1 MMCHNENI
9 QMFWLLPV
17 TAEALAVTSRIT
29 NSETIHYSGARLTAM
44 EGLGIAANVIAVV
57 DLSAKVATLCFQ
69 YSTAV
74 AGARADVTRLQNQVN
89 QLGVALRRAKQLV
102 EGPNSRPLAASR
114 ELADTLQECID
125 ELRRVQDKLEPGPAR
140 KAMRRF
146 GLRAL
151 KWPFSS
157 KDIESVVTNLK
168 RCEQTILLG
177 LQIDQTSLLLSI
189 TNKVEGIPLQ
199 AAEDLS
205 IARKPHFTVPFPA
218 DPDFVHRPAIWTWIT
233 QQYAGP
239 TSRMALVGSKSQIAI
254 HFAHHVH
261 AASPEVSVFW
271 VHGSTKAR
279 FEESYRSLAD
289 ALALPRRR
297 DPGVNI
303 FALVRDWLQKEDVR
317 PWLMIIDNADDVDMF
332 FPRDEREDDTQVP
345 VASYLPKTGNG
356 KILVTSRSLSA
367 AEKLTGS
374 HKAII
379 GIPTMD
385 SSEALQLFRNKL
397 NGCVDE
403 DAAADLVCALDF
415 IPLAVNHAAAYINR
429 RAPRVSIRSYLDDFR
444 KNHERRGSLLNSD
457 VEDLRRHE
465 SVSNSVVMT
474 WQVTFE
480 QVRRERPAAAN
491 LLVLMSLFHAQ
502 NIPEYLLHG
511 YSDVA
516 LDRGESG
523 EDDNRDFEDDLNVLR
538 DYSLISITAAQG
550 FFLNEE
556 PSEENDKLG
565 WSELLTN
572 MSWYMLMM
580 GEYSKAE
587 RLAQNAVKVRKAVSG
602 EDHPDTLTSMGSLAA
617 AYGNQGRWKEAEEL
631 EVRVMETRKRLL
643 GDDQP
648 DTLISMGNLAS
659 IYGDQ
664 GRWKEAEELEVRVME
679 TRKRV
684 LGEDHP
690 DTLISMGNLVSTY
703 KHQGRWKEAKELE
716 VRVME
721 TRKRLLG
728 EHHPDTLRSMES
740 LALTKGYWAGTIPI
754 RWQQIIGPDHPDT
767 RKSVSALESWQ
778 ANLGG
783 SA

>member
-1 MMCHNENI
+1 
-9 QMFWLLPV
+9 
-17 TAEALAVTSRIT
+17 
-29 NSETIHYSGARLTAM
+29 M
-44 EGLGIAANVIAVV
+44 EGLGIAANVIAVA

-69 YSTAV
+69 YSIAV
-74 AGARADVTRLQNQVN
+74 AGARGDITRLQNQVN

-102 EGPNSRPLAASR
+102 EGPNSRPLAASG
-114 ELADTLQECID
+114 ELADTLQECTD
-125 ELRRVQDKLEPGPAR
+125 ELRRVQDKLEPGTTR

-151 KWPFSS
+151 KWPFCS

-189 TNKVEGIPLQ
+189 TNKVEGISFQ

-205 IARKPHFTVPFPA
+205 IARKPQFTVPFPP
-218 DPDFVHRPAIWTWIT
+218 DPDFVHRPAVWTWIT

-279 FEESYRSLAD
+279 FEESYWSLAD

-297 DPGVNI
+297 DPGVNV
-303 FALVRDWLQKEDVR
+303 FALVRDWLQKEDVG
-317 PWLMIIDNADDVDMF
+317 PWLMIVDNADDVDMF
-332 FPRDEREDDTQVP
+332 FPRDEREGDTQVP
-345 VASYLPKTGNG
+345 IASYLPKTGNG

-379 GIPTMD
+379 RIPTMD
-385 SSEALQLFRNKL
+385 NSEALQLFRNKL

-403 DAAADLVCALDF
+403 DAAADLVRALDF

-444 KNHERRGSLLNSD
+444 KSEERRGSLLNSD
-457 VEDLRRHE
+457 VGDLRRHE

-480 QVRRERPAAAN
+480 QVRYERPAAAN
-491 LLVLMSLFHAQ
+491 LLALMSLFHPQ

-511 YSDVA
+511 YCDSA
-516 LDRGESG
+516 LDCGESD
-523 EDDNRDFEDDLNVLR
+523 EDDNKDFEDDLDVLR
-538 DYSLISITAAQG
+538 GYSLINITAAQG
-550 FFLNEE
+550 FCEMHSLVQFCTQVWLSRFDDLRRWKNLFLRLTSSHFPAGNYETWEQCQILLPHVQSVLNEQ
-556 PSEENDKLG
+556 PPEENDQLG
-565 WSELLTN
+565 WSRLLTKV
-572 MSWYMLMM
+572 SWYMLMM

-587 RLAQNAVKVRKAVSG
+587 RFARNAVKVTKG
-602 EDHPDTLTSMGSLAA
+602 
-617 AYGNQGRWKEAEEL
+617 
-631 EVRVMETRKRLL
+631 
-643 GDDQP
+643 
-648 DTLISMGNLAS
+648 
-659 IYGDQ
+659 
-664 GRWKEAEELEVRVME
+664 
-679 TRKRV
+679 V

-690 DTLISMGNLVSTY
+690 DTLMSMGNLASTY
-703 KHQGRWKEAKELE
+703 ADQGRWKEAEDLQ

-721 TRKRLLG
+721 TRKKVLG
-728 EHHPDTLRSMES
+728 EDHPDTLMSMGN
-740 LALTKGYWAGTIPI
+740 LAST
-754 RWQQIIGPDHPDT
+754 
-767 RKSVSALESWQ
+767 
-778 ANLGG
+778 
-783 SA
+783 